1 MESILMDYT
10 QVMKWI
16 NKTHNHID
24 HPLEI
29 RENRLWIGC
38 LAWQGGLEQTQRELK
53 SMGVYFFDSELIM
66 CQKDYEQWLQ
76 LAEDKPLEDLEIS
89 FLVSDEQEKINN
101 LRDLPQYSTEPTNAH
116 SNGVLKPLSMN
127 DIQMLLIRQH
137 EELENRLMTTE
148 IMSERVAVDNELT
161 QLENA
166 IAEMEVN

>member
-1 MESILMDYT
+1 
-10 QVMKWI
+10 
-16 NKTHNHID
+16 
-24 HPLEI
+24 
-29 RENRLWIGC
+29 
-38 LAWQGGLEQTQRELK
+38 
-53 SMGVYFFDSELIM
+53 MGVYLFDSELFI
-66 CQKDYEQWLQ
+66 CQRDFEQWLQ
-76 LAEDKPLEDLEIS
+76 LAEDKPLEELEIS

-101 LRDLPQYSTEPTNAH
+101 LRDLNQYSTEPTNTN
-116 SNGVLKPLSMN
+116 SNGVLKPLSMK

>member
-1 MESILMDYT
+1 MDYT

-24 HPLEI
+24 RPLEI

-38 LAWQGGLEQTQRELK
+38 LTWQGGLERTQRELK
-53 SMGVYFFDSELIM
+53 SMGVYLFDSELFI
-66 CQKDYEQWLQ
+66 CQRDYEQWLQ
-76 LAEDKPLEDLEIS
+76 LAEDKPLEELEIS

-101 LRDLPQYSTEPTNAH
+101 LRDLNQYSTEPTSTN
-116 SNGVLKPLSMN
+116 SNGVLKPLSMK

>member
-1 MESILMDYT
+1 MDYT

-66 CQKDYEQWLQ
+66 CQKDFEQWLQ

-89 FLVSDEQEKINN
+89 FLVSNEQVKINN
-101 LRDLPQYSTEPTNAH
+101 LRTLPQYRTEPTNAN